1 MRFMGR
7 WRWQKEL
14 WIECWLSLG
23 DDSYNALLSNVYA
36 SSGNWSHYIEV
47 KNAMEMKLKK
57 DYVLSSADIIKDIH
71 SSKVEDWS
79 HQRLNRYA
87 TGKKKKSRLCSWYK
101 ICIAGLGWGGGGC
114 YFIMIAFALWRTSEK
129 TLYYNP

>member
-1 MRFMGR
+1 MGR
-7 WRWQKEL
+7 LRWQKEL

-87 TGKKKKSRLCSWYK
+87 TGKKKK
-101 ICIAGLGWGGGGC
+101 I
-114 YFIMIAFALWRTSEK
+114 K
-129 TLYYNP
+129 TMFLIQDLYCGTWMRRRRVLLYYDSLCPMEDQWEDFVL